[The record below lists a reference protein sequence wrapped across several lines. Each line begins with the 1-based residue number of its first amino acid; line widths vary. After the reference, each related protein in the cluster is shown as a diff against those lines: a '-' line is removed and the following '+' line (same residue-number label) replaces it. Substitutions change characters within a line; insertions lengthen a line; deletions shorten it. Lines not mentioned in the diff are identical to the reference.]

1 MLGVIIVKKQLFLII
16 SISLILS
23 VVGCAKRWWTDY
35 GIQSSEQLMT
45 QEAVPGLSAALSSN
59 DSEVRRQALRYLSRI
74 GVQANTAAPSV
85 KELILKEQVE
95 GTKIYAIRT
104 LAEIS
109 YDDDDI
115 LSFLEA
121 QLSNETNPEI
131 HDAYSKTITSIQGNS
146 GTIDFAIN
154 DTKPI
159 ELVKIALRTD
169 YKYYNGFRRINMVQ
183 NSGILPLKIKITN
196 NTNINVEVN
205 PDSFD
210 LLNQNQVAA
219 NKPYQFSVV
228 DEQQLSIAKTFIFG
242 IPGASQAKAA
252 VANVKIENYFKEH
265 VFKKSSISPGHT
277 VSGYVYF
284 EVPRET
290 KNIAGWEFKLA
301 IDENKNSH
309 MANYKF

>member
-1 MLGVIIVKKQLFLII
+1 MLIALLP
-16 SISLILS
+16 
-23 VVGCAKRWWTDY
+23 GCAKRWWTDY
-35 GIQSSEQLMT
+35 GIQSSKQLMS
-45 QEAVPGLSAALSSN
+45 QEAVPGLTAALSSN

-74 GVQANTAAPSV
+74 GVQANNAAPRV
-85 KELILKEQVE
+85 KELILKEPIE
-95 GTKIYAIRT
+95 STKIYAIRT

-121 QLSNETNPEI
+121 QLSNETNQKI
-131 HDAYSKTITSIQGNS
+131 QDAYSKTITTIQGNS
-146 GTIDFAIN
+146 GAIDFAVD
-154 DTKPI
+154 DTKPT
-159 ELVKIALRTD
+159 ELVRITFRTD

-183 NSGILPLKIKITN
+183 NSGILPLKIKISN
-196 NTNINVEVN
+196 NTSINIEIN

-252 VANVKIENYFKEH
+252 VTNVRIENYFKEH
-265 VFKKSSISPGHT
+265 VFKKSSIAPGGT

-284 EVPRET
+284 EIPRTT
-290 KNIAGWEFKLA
+290 KEITGWKFKLA
-301 IDENKNSH
+301 IDENNNSH
-309 MANYKF
+309 MENYKF